1 MELVTG
7 IAALSCGKCVLLKEG
22 ERLQTK
28 VLCNKILFL
37 HIHVHTVF
45 IQTVP
50 MAIINFSFV
59 GVRLLIE
66 GTLI

>member
-28 VLCNKILFL
+28 VYWYI
-37 HIHVHTVF
+37 VHMSCIVD
-45 IQTVP
+45 
-50 MAIINFSFV
+50 S
-59 GVRLLIE
+59 
-66 GTLI
+66 